1 MKEKLAKIFLNFR
14 FILILYILLAIIA
27 SAQSY
32 FQGTK
37 FYNDKPYLH
46 YNNYSIFKH
55 SYFHLLEGSSLY
67 RHYPDEYYDLYKY
80 SPTFSLFFGTMAWM
94 PDLAGLLVWNLLN
107 ALLLILAIKL
117 LQGLSNKYKIWILF
131 FVIFEM
137 VGSLQNEQSN
147 SLMAGFIILAFA
159 LLEKRKYGW
168 ASFLIVFSVFIK
180 LFGIV
185 AFALY
190 IFYPKKSRLLSYTAI
205 WFVLFLAAPLLVTG
219 FSDLIYQYQEW
230 GVMLSNDHS
239 ESLGISIFG
248 IMQTWFHLGISKYYI
263 LVAGIILFLIPMFM
277 FNKHEDLEFRLKA
290 LASILIWVII
300 FNHKAES
307 PTFVIAMCGIG
318 IYLFNGSFNNIKL
331 SLLIFSLLFTSI
343 MFQDFIPKSFRNEY
357 IIAYNLKALPSVVI
371 WFMLIWQMLFMKKQS
386 EEIAEN

>member
-1 MKEKLAKIFLNFR
+1 MKERLSKIFLNFR
-14 FILILYILLAIIA
+14 FILILYILLAVFA

-55 SYFHLLEGSSLY
+55 SYYHLLNGSSLY

-80 SPTFSLFFGTMAWM
+80 SPTFSLFFGSMAWM
-94 PDLAGLLVWNLLN
+94 PDLAGLILWNLLN
-107 ALLLILAIKL
+107 ALVLILALKL
-117 LQGLSNKYKIWILF
+117 LPGLSNKYKIWILF
-131 FVIFEM
+131 FVMFEM

-147 SLMAGFIILAFA
+147 SLIAGFIILAFA

-168 ASFLIVFSVFIK
+168 ASFLIVFSIFIK

-185 AFALY
+185 ALALY
-190 IFYPKKSRLLSYTAI
+190 IFYPKKPKLINYTAI
-205 WFVLFLAAPLLVTG
+205 WFVIFLLAPLLVTG
-219 FSDLIYQYQEW
+219 FSDLIFQYQEW
-230 GVMLSNDHS
+230 GIMLSNDHS

-248 IMQTWFHLGISKYYI
+248 IIQTWFNFGFSKNYI

-307 PTFVIAMCGIG
+307 PTFVIAMSGIG
-318 IYLFNGSFNNIKL
+318 IYLFSGRFNNLNLGLI
-331 SLLIFSLLFTSI
+331 IFSLLFTSI

-371 WFMLIWQMLFMKKQS
+371 WFMIIWEMISGNKKVTDS
-386 EEIAEN
+386 KAN